1 MNLNGSIEVALV
13 YTTRDFWE
21 TVNWDLK
28 GAVIRLV
35 KIAVDVPSNQKPPD
49 EPVSNFRRSQD

>member
-28 GAVIRLV
+28 GALIL
-35 KIAVDVPSNQKPPD
+35 I
-49 EPVSNFRRSQD
+49 NF

>member
-28 GAVIRLV
+28 GASFTALV
-35 KIAVDVPSNQKPPD
+35 AVVVVVKHD
-49 EPVSNFRRSQD
+49 EI